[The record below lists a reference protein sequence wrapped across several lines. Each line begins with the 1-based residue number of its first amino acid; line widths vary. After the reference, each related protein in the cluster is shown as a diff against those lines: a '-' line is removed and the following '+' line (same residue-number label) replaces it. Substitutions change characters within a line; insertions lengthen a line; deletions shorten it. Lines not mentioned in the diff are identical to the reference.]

1 MKVKRNVVEE
11 RYMPLLEK
19 HAPSKEKVVWEA

>member
-11 RYMPLLEK
+11 K
-19 HAPSKEKVVWEA
+19 FAKEIDAMYEAGARET